1 MSCLFVLS
9 FATVS
14 LYWGSFVRLC
24 CLDLFSHLVLIFSR
38 AFSLISLTI
47 AGRSKFNAMRD
58 AAGGGCC
65 GCRWKNVSA
74 LMSRGAK
81 RMLRNWTFL
90 LFTFLVPALQVILF
104 CVAIGQQPKGLHLA
118 VVNQDAGIDAV
129 PTIFGPLPLP
139 AVNLGNQ
146 FLTYLDSAS
155 IVQDSYNSS
164 DLALAAVRRGDA
176 WGVLYLT
183 PTFTESTFL
192 RYIPGFNVT
201 EPVLQASTVF
211 LNLDMTNQQ
220 IFVFMQDQIST
231 AYDVFLHA
239 ELEFLVALGIKLNP
253 REVCSLTNTYSIHIS
268 PSLLL

>member
-1 MSCLFVLS
+1 ML
-9 FATVS
+9 
-14 LYWGSFVRLC
+14 
-24 CLDLFSHLVLIFSR
+24 LFSLFFISLTLITLCP
-38 AFSLISLTI
+38 SLISQHAHHL
-47 AGRSKFNAMRD
+47 SL
-58 AAGGGCC
+58 CP
-65 GCRWKNVSA
+65 V
-74 LMSRGAK
+74 
-81 RMLRNWTFL
+81 LR
-90 LFTFLVPALQVILF
+90 
-104 CVAIGQQPKGLHLA
+104 
-118 VVNQDAGIDAV
+118 
-129 PTIFGPLPLP
+129 
-139 AVNLGNQ
+139 Q

-253 REVCSLTNTYSIHIS
+253 REVCVQCKKSRCSLMAFFFLCKQCTLPLFDSLHFSIVLSRFAALSSLSAPPAIPK
-268 PSLLL
+268 PSSLAGRLARQFRRTHLWRAAPALHRLYRAGHDHQHCLCAGDRPHRARLCD